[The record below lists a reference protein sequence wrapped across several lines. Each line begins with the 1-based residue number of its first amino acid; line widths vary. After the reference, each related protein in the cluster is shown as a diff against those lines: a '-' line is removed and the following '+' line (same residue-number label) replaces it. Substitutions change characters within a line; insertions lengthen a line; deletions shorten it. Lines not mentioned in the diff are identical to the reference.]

1 MTSSKEREFLLGFL
15 HFTAIMST
23 SYDPTSIR
31 TATVSRNTS
40 ETSIECTI
48 TLDHQPGVKQEIS
61 VSTGIGFLDHVSP
74 LSLSLV
80 LPRANREWK
89 ERIDVDCLGETW
101 TNEFD
106 SQV

>member
-1 MTSSKEREFLLGFL
+1 MSK
-15 HFTAIMST
+15 

-48 TLDHQPGVKQEIS
+48 TLDHEPGVKQEIS
-61 VSTGIGFLDHVSP
+61 VSTGIGFLDHVTLFSL
-74 LSLSLV
+74 LSLTSHGLT
-80 LPRANREWK
+80 RWGENG
-89 ERIDVDCLGETW
+89 IDVDCISETW

-106 SQV
+106 SKV